1 MTDDIRSELHDSV
14 DAAVDAQT
22 EKDAAEARLR
32 AIEDRLNQ
40 PSPQPDLSGY
50 VTREDLDSKFSEL
63 TTLIGGLVA
72 PPPAPPAASTETT
85 IDDDDDDE
93 EEEAP
98 KVVTQM
104 TTKAEIEER
113 PPRSS
118 HFLFRRIGR

>member
-72 PPPAPPAASTETT
+72 PAPAPAVSTETA
-85 IDDDDDDE
+85 IDDDEDDE